1 MFWLI
6 YIFLNFELKDKTYPA
21 CNLMQVVYM
30 YIDCRT
36 LHLYL
41 VWLKRENAKHEYL
54 SVSYRPI

>member
-1 MFWLI
+1 MQEVYI
-6 YIFLNFELKDKTYPA
+6 YIN
-21 CNLMQVVYM
+21 
-30 YIDCRT
+30 IDCRT

>member
-30 YIDCRT
+30 YIDC
-36 LHLYL
+36 
-41 VWLKRENAKHEYL
+41 LKRENAKHEYL